1 VTSGNATAHA
11 THTLPS
17 SHISSNIERRRHT
30 LVRHRFEQNTAFA
43 DNSTPTVHTTPHS
56 GHERA

>member
-17 SHISSNIERRRHT
+17 SHTAPSAARRRHA
-30 LVRHRFEQNTAFA
+30 LVRHRFEQNTAFP

-56 GHERA
+56 GHERT